1 MVLVLC
7 LGDLH
12 VPHRAVDLPSKFKS
26 LLAPGKIHQ
35 ILCTGNLCAESMY
48 DYLRSICSDVVVTQ
62 GDFDESTKWPDTA
75 VVSVGGFK
83 IGVCHGHQVIPS
95 GDREALAVL
104 IRRLDIDILVTGHSH
119 TFGAYKHEGCLVIN
133 CGSAT
138 GSWSQSCPSPTP
150 SFALMDVDGT
160 RATVYMYELLDKDEL
175 KVEKVEF
182 TKETSTI
189 T

>member
-12 VPHRAVDLPSKFKS
+12 VPHRAVDLPAKFKS

-35 ILCTGNLCAESMY
+35 ILCTGNLTAESMY

-75 VVSVGGFK
+75 VVSVGDFK
-83 IGVCHGHQVIPS
+83 IGVCHGHQIIPA
-95 GDREALAVL
+95 GDRDALAVL
-104 IRRLDIDILVTGHSH
+104 IRRLGVDILVTGHSH

-133 CGSAT
+133 CGSAYGCRWYT
-138 GSWSQSCPSPTP
+138 S
-150 SFALMDVDGT
+150 DGLC
-160 RATVYMYELLDKDEL
+160 V
-175 KVEKVEF
+175 
-182 TKETSTI
+182 
-189 T
+189 